1 MKCDRA
7 LLSAYL
13 DNELKADDRHTL
25 EMHVADC
32 DDCTQQLE
40 RYRRLRSELRDA
52 PIRRAPAQL
61 GRNVEARIQERRRH
75 STLRW
80 LPIAIGA
87 PLSLVGV
94 LIGVAFMAPRG
105 EPSPQLAVTATSPKT
120 GANRVAANGP
130 VELWFDRELI
140 PGAPGM
146 TVTVDPAVPVR
157 VSVDGNALRIEPDQ
171 AFEPGRSYTVAV
183 ESVLDVDGRRLK
195 NPAVVSFVTAP
206 ASLADVAGELGSP
219 RGEASTSA
227 AQSDSTTR
235 SNLTDVSI
243 AGLASGPTIPG
254 TNIDT
259 AVIVPQTRKWPSSRA
274 NPGQPA
280 VEVSPASTLVGE
292 ALGALRAP
300 YQTVRVVE
308 QAFQGGVMV
317 RIGDSSQTLVLQRGR
332 GTWESFA
339 QPTARLSDVQGDASL
354 PPPPGALA
362 PSGAFSGVW
371 KGVPSVR
378 TALGWAVYEARVS
391 SALVQHREQGTA
403 VTLGRMAYLLRSDGT
418 WSVVTVSK
426 APSETP

>member
-1 MKCDRA
+1 MKCNRA

-13 DNELKADDRHTL
+13 DNELKADDRHAL
-25 EMHVADC
+25 EVHVASC

-40 RYRRLRSELRDA
+40 RYRRLRFELRDA

-80 LPIAIGA
+80 LPIAVGV
-87 PLSLVGV
+87 PLSVVGV
-94 LIGVAFMAPRG
+94 LAGAAFLAPRG
-105 EPSPQLAVTATSPKT
+105 EPSPQLAVTATSPMT
-120 GANRVAANGP
+120 GANRVAPNGP
-130 VELWFDRELI
+130 VELWFDRELM
-140 PGAPGM
+140 PGARGV
-146 TVTVDPAVPVR
+146 TVTVDPALPVR
-157 VSVDGNALRIEPDQ
+157 VSLDGNALRIEPDR
-171 AFEPGRSYTVAV
+171 AFEPGQSYTVAV

-206 ASLADVAGELGSP
+206 ASLADVTGELGSP
-219 RGEASTSA
+219 RGEPSTTA

-235 SNLTDVSI
+235 SKVTDVSI
-243 AGLASGPTIPG
+243 AGIASVPSVAG
-254 TNIDT
+254 TNVDT
-259 AVIVPQTRKWPSSRA
+259 AVLVPQTRKWPSSRA
-274 NPGQPA
+274 NPVQPA
-280 VEVSPASTLVGE
+280 VEVSPASTLIGE
-292 ALGALRAP
+292 ALGALQAP
-300 YQTVRVVE
+300 YQTMRVLE

-317 RIGDSSQTLVLQRGR
+317 RIGDSSQTLVLQRSR

-339 QPTARLSDVQGDASL
+339 QPTARLSDVQADASL

-362 PSGAFSGVW
+362 PSGTFAAVW

-403 VTLGRMAYLLRSDGT
+403 VTLGRMAYLLRSNGT
-418 WSVVTVSK
+418 WSVVPVST
-426 APSETP
+426 AASETP